1 MNEVILTIK
10 KLFNLFEIFLN
21 KLFVLFNLFINLLN
35 KTDDQYD
42 SS

>member
-1 MNEVILTIK
+1 MNEVILAIK

>member
-1 MNEVILTIK
+1 MNEVILAIK

-35 KTDDQYD
+35 KTDNQYD